1 MSKEPIQ
8 YQASCMDDYDPSSMD
23 AAVAQKHILD
33 SVQAI
38 EDVETVTIRNALGR
52 ILASPISSE
61 LDVPGHTNSAMDGY
75 AVRSDDL
82 PSAGTQ
88 RLKVIGT
95 AFAGRPFTSAVAEQ
109 ECVRIMTGAVMP
121 LGSDSVVMQEHV
133 QREEDEILIDD
144 QQQAGQNVRL
154 AGEDIAKG
162 DFVFQSGRRLSPAD
176 IGLLASLGI
185 AEVCVIRKLK
195 VAFFSTGD
203 ELVSIGQPL
212 ASGQIYDSNRY
223 TLWSMLSELNIEVI
237 DLGVV
242 RDAPELVEQ
251 AFKEAAAKADV
262 ILTSGGVSVGE
273 ADFVKETLASLGQV
287 NFWKVAMKPGRP
299 LAFGQVEQAYF
310 FGLPGNP
317 VSVMVTFYIFVQA
330 AIEKMMGGEPRPHI
344 RLQARC
350 KNQLRKRAGRVEYQ
364 RGVFE
369 VDADGVYSVS
379 KTGAQGSGILRS
391 MSDANCFIFL
401 PMESEGVAADAMVEI
416 WPFDSFR

>member
-273 ADFVKETLASLGQV
+273 ADFVKETLALSL
-287 NFWKVAMKPGRP
+287 
-299 LAFGQVEQAYF
+299 
-310 FGLPGNP
+310 
-317 VSVMVTFYIFVQA
+317 I
-330 AIEKMMGGEPRPHI
+330 HI
-344 RLQARC
+344 
-350 KNQLRKRAGRVEYQ
+350 
-364 RGVFE
+364 
-369 VDADGVYSVS
+369 
-379 KTGAQGSGILRS
+379 
-391 MSDANCFIFL
+391 
-401 PMESEGVAADAMVEI
+401 
-416 WPFDSFR
+416 